1 MHDFEEHLEIFFR
14 VSVLWSADRAI
25 QISLDSNRVTRPNQK
40 PQTKLDF
47 DHVPLLARGPFHLK
61 KRCNCSLIS
70 LVERKTENR
79 RYWKIGNIERHPWFW
94 SLLKSL
100 LEIIINNSILVLY
113 DRSFLIIGAILT
125 KLLSHGNV
133 QITYDVK
140 EPFYRVSTGKKST
153 RP

>member
-25 QISLDSNRVTRPNQK
+25 QISPDSNRVTRPNQK

-47 DHVPLLARGPFHLK
+47 DHVPLLARCPFHLK

-94 SLLKSL
+94 SLL
-100 LEIIINNSILVLY
+100 EIIFNNSILVLY

-125 KLLSHGNV
+125 KLLSHDNV

-140 EPFYRVSTGKKST
+140 EPFYRVSTGKNST